1 MTTFQTAARRGR
13 PSRIGQQYVQ
23 LLRARTSLR
32 SAQNIGIRKPA
43 VRTATAKAI
52 DELDS
57 VIALIE
63 GRALV
68 PVRDRLARVDRDMRA
83 LASPPVLRSRANEI
97 VVAQISRRHGVDPTR
112 ARRSSAKYSASQIDK
127 MGQAGQAWKNP
138 DGSYSHAVADVED
151 LQAAIAAATGNA
163 SLESWLIGRAK
174 KLGAMHLIP
183 KSWKP

>member
-1 MTTFQTAARRGR
+1 
-13 PSRIGQQYVQ
+13 

-32 SAQNIGIRKPA
+32 SAQTIGIRKPA

-68 PVRDRLARVDRDMRA
+68 PVRDRLARVDRDMRRLGRA
-83 LASPPVLRSRANEI
+83 PVTRARSDEI
-97 VVAQISRRHGVDPTR
+97 IVAEISRRHGVDPTR
-112 ARRSSAKYSASQIDK
+112 IRRSSSSPKYTASQVDA
-127 MGQAGQAWKNP
+127 MGKVGQAWKNP

-151 LQAAIAAATGNA
+151 LQLAIASATDNA

-183 KSWKP
+183 KSWKA